1 MLAQTLFRN
10 AMTQVRHGGFRVRWW
25 DGTEETYG
33 EGEPGFVLSI
43 KEPSVLHEIARD
55 TENGFADAYIAGRID
70 VEGDLADV
78 VSLAIRNS
86 GLAGSGALGRLP
98 ASARSVLR
106 RLSRRRQRENVQ
118 SHYDLGNDFFCLWLD
133 ESMTY
138 SCALFESPEDSL
150 EDAQRRKLDY
160 SLGKLRIAPGDT
172 LLDIGCGW
180 GSAIMRAAANFGARA
195 TGITL
200 SRQQADWARDRIRG
214 LGLERLCEVRE
225 VNYLDLV
232 RDTPP
237 FDRILS
243 IGMVEHVGR
252 AFLGDF
258 ARSVRS
264 LLKPG
269 GRALIHTITRPAG
282 SQPVDD
288 RAFSTRIFPGG
299 YLPTVREMCDAF
311 DDAGLTLQHAENI
324 GPNYALTLDA
334 WSARFEAN
342 VERVRAMF
350 GEEFARLWRLYLRGF
365 SALFRERTL
374 DVHQL
379 LFSNGPLRDE
389 QRAAGERQAL
399 VGEMV
404 TTSAR

>member
-1 MLAQTLFRN
+1 MLAQTLFRS
-10 AMTQVRHGGFRVRWW
+10 AMERVRSGGFRIRWW
-25 DGTEETYG
+25 DGTEETFG
-33 EGEPGFVLSI
+33 DAEPGFTLSI
-43 KEPSVLHEIARD
+43 REPAVLHEIARD
-55 TENGFADAYIAGRID
+55 TENGFADAYIAGRLD

-78 VSLAIRNS
+78 VALAIRNS
-86 GLAGSGALGRLP
+86 ELAGSGALGRLP
-98 ASARSVLR
+98 ASARAVLR

-118 SHYDLGNDFFCLWLD
+118 SHYDLGNDFFRLWLD
-133 ESMTY
+133 DSMTY
-138 SCALFESPEDSL
+138 SCALFESPDDTL
-150 EDAQRRKLDY
+150 EEAQRRKLDY
-160 SLGKLRIAPGDT
+160 SLGKLRMSPGDT

-180 GSAIMRAAANFGARA
+180 GSAVIRAARNLGVRA

-200 SRQQADWARDRIRG
+200 SRQQAAWAREEIARLG
-214 LGLERLCEVRE
+214 LGELCEVRE
-225 VNYLDLV
+225 VNYLDLA
-232 RDTPP
+232 RETSP

-258 ARSVRS
+258 AKAVSS
-264 LLKPG
+264 LLRPG

-299 YLPTVREMCDAF
+299 YLPTVREMTDAF

-342 VERVRAMF
+342 ADRVRAMF
-350 GEEFARLWRLYLRGF
+350 GEEFTRLWRLYLRGF

-379 LFSNGPLRDE
+379 LFSNGPLRDTA
-389 QRAAGERQAL
+389 RTAGQEEAL
-399 VGEMV
+399 PREAV